1 MLPSRTTVAAPAI
14 RYVIFDVGN
23 TLMHLDYAFIADILA
38 EHDHPTT
45 PLAIRIA
52 EYEAKA
58 ALDRILAPVL
68 GAEDGA
74 ETYMWPGGED
84 RPRPPSY
91 FSIVL
96 QHLGVAESDQ
106 APILAALQRQHQ
118 ASSLWRVVEPDTTV
132 ILDALRARG
141 LILAVI
147 SNADGRIEADL
158 ERTGLRRHFT
168 VVIDSH
174 VVGVEKPN
182 PAIFALALTRLGA
195 TAEAA
200 LYVGDMLTIDVL
212 GARRA
217 GLRAV
222 LMDTLSRYPG
232 AGDCP
237 RISRLGELID
247 LLAATEPPPAR

>member
-1 MLPSRTTVAAPAI
+1 VGATGI
-14 RYVIFDVGN
+14 RFVIFDVGN
-23 TLMHLDYAFIADILA
+23 TLMHLDYAFIADVLA
-38 EHDHPTT
+38 QHQHPTT

-58 ALDRILAPVL
+58 ALDRILAPVV
-68 GAEDGA
+68 GAEDGV
-74 ETYMWPGGED
+74 ETHMWPSGEN

-106 APILAALQRQHQ
+106 APILAALHLQHQ
-118 ASSLWRVVEPDTTV
+118 ASSLWRVVEPDTAAV
-132 ILDALRARG
+132 LDALRAHG
-141 LILAVI
+141 LTLAVI

-158 ERTGLRRHFT
+158 ERTGLRRHFS

-195 TAEAA
+195 SADAA
-200 LYVGDMLTIDVL
+200 LYVGDMLTIDVM

-247 LLAATEPPPAR
+247 FLAAAEPPPAR

>member
-1 MLPSRTTVAAPAI
+1 VGAAGI

-23 TLMHLDYAFIADILA
+23 TLMHLDYAFIADVLA
-38 EHDHPTT
+38 QHGHPTT

-68 GAEDGA
+68 GAEDGVEA
-74 ETYMWPGGED
+74 HMWPRGED

-96 QHLGVAESDQ
+96 HHLGIAESQ
-106 APILAALQRQHQ
+106 QEPILAALHLQHQ
-118 ASSLWRVVEPDTTV
+118 TSSLWRVVEPDTNAV
-132 ILDALRARG
+132 LDALRASG
-141 LILAVI
+141 LTLGVI

-182 PAIFALALTRLGA
+182 PAIFALALARLGA
-195 TAEAA
+195 PAEAS
-200 LYVGDMLTIDVL
+200 LYVGDVLTIDVM

-232 AGDCP
+232 AGDCA
-237 RISRLGELID
+237 RIRGLGELID
-247 LLAATEPPPAR
+247 FLAAPASEPPPGR